1 MSNIDDRIL
10 KMLRQVCILSPESVR
25 IGEREQHGL
34 QDCLIPW
41 LQCEIYKNFFCH
53 MQPVSAPASVPL
65 LVRALAAANAG
76 VGTAQP
82 AWYMAHGRPEP
93 PATKWL
99 RFYWHVSSQ
108 GAPVLLGLAT
118 EILNRLQVPFR
129 LKILLDTS
137 MDRQDAAVLYLPL
150 NRWIVARDFVE
161 AISRQLENLSALH
174 PAIPLFAKL
183 VRPGVGLA
191 EDPQTGVS
199 FGLHRS
205 GLVARALARSY
216 LAGHAGEAQRA
227 RMHAARQQRELANSS
242 GGALQPCPF
251 CACSPETQQWSALSA
266 EFARE
271 GLSIDRPYLNA
282 ASRDAYEF

>member
-1 MSNIDDRIL
+1 MSNIDKRIL
-10 KMLRQVCILSPESVR
+10 EMLRRIRILSPESVR
-25 IGEREQHGL
+25 IDDREQHGL
-34 QDCLIPW
+34 QDCLVPW

-53 MQPVSAPASVPL
+53 MQPVNMPASVPL
-65 LVRALAAANAG
+65 LVRALAAANTG
-76 VGTAQP
+76 IGTVQP

-118 EILNRLQVPFR
+118 EILHRLQVPFR
-129 LKILLDTS
+129 LKVLLDTS
-137 MDRQDAAVLYLPL
+137 IDRRDAAVLYLPL

-161 AISRQLENLSALH
+161 AISRQLEDLRALH
-174 PAIPLFAKL
+174 PEIPLFAKL

-191 EDPQTGVS
+191 EDPQTGLS

-205 GLVARALARSY
+205 GLVARALARNY
-216 LAGHAGEAQRA
+216 LAGHTGED
-227 RMHAARQQRELANSS
+227 
-242 GGALQPCPF
+242 
-251 CACSPETQQWSALSA
+251 QQWSALSA

-282 ASRDAYEF
+282 ASRDVYEF

>member
-1 MSNIDDRIL
+1 MPNFDNCISE
-10 KMLRQVCILSPESVR
+10 MLRQVCILSPESAR

-34 QDCLIPW
+34 QDCLVPW

-76 VGTAQP
+76 IGTAQP

-99 RFYWHVSSQ
+99 RLYWNVSSQ
-108 GAPVLLGLAT
+108 GAPVLLGLTT
-118 EILNRLQVPFR
+118 EILHRLQVPFR

-137 MDRQDAAVLYLPL
+137 IDRRDAAVLYLPR

-161 AISRQLENLSALH
+161 HVSRQLEDLSALH
-174 PAIPLFAKL
+174 PEIPLFAKL

-205 GLVARALARSY
+205 GLVARALARNY
-216 LAGHAGEAQRA
+216 LAGPTEKAQRA
-227 RMHAARQQRELANSS
+227 
-242 GGALQPCPF
+242 
-251 CACSPETQQWSALSA
+251 QWSALSA

-271 GLSIDRPYLNA
+271 GLSINRPYLNA
-282 ASRDAYEF
+282 ASRDVYEF

>member
-1 MSNIDDRIL
+1 VPNIDEHIL
-10 KMLRQVCILSPESVR
+10 EILRQVRILSPDRAR
-25 IGEREQHGL
+25 IGDREQNDL
-34 QDCLIPW
+34 QHCLIPW

-53 MQPVSAPASVPL
+53 MLPVSAPASVPL

-76 VGTAQP
+76 FATAQP
-82 AWYMAHGRPEP
+82 AWYMAHGRPETP
-93 PATKWL
+93 VRKWL
-99 RFYWHVSSQ
+99 RLYWHVSSQ

-118 EILNRLQVPFR
+118 EILHRLQVPFR
-129 LKILLDTS
+129 LKVLLDTS
-137 MDRQDAAVLYLPL
+137 IDRRDAAVLYLPL
-150 NRWIVARDFVE
+150 NRWFVARDFVE

-174 PAIPLFAKL
+174 PEIPLFAKL

-216 LAGHAGEAQRA
+216 LAGHADE
-227 RMHAARQQRELANSS
+227 E
-242 GGALQPCPF
+242 
-251 CACSPETQQWSALSA
+251 QQWPALST

-271 GLSIDRPYLNA
+271 GLSIDCPYLNA
-282 ASRDAYEF
+282 ASRDVYEF